1 MDNHKHAY
9 KPQRTTNYVSLVLLS
24 INVKF
29 AKSRYILTVHESR
42 CCQQWAEW
50 SRRRWKNLP
59 KSLFAIISS
68 WVSSRPRFVAE
79 RNCQLNISPNWGQVA
94 AGVLAKN
101 ITSWEKQT
109 YAHHMY
115 TINLVLY
122 YKGTWMQKHS
132 MSASN
137 SDLSPWD
144 PDWACWTRGQM
155 PRHFAAGWSLRWWP
169 QGGWRPTSVCAIKTY
184 SFYLGH
190 SSVTKAA
197 N

>member
-1 MDNHKHAY
+1 MVLCSCHSLAFCLEIKKKTMDNHKHAY

-29 AKSRYILTVHESR
+29 PKSRYILTVHESR

-50 SRRRWKNLP
+50 SRIRWKNLP

-109 YAHHMY
+109 YVHDMY
-115 TINLVLY
+115 TINLV
-122 YKGTWMQKHS
+122 
-132 MSASN
+132 
-137 SDLSPWD
+137 
-144 PDWACWTRGQM
+144 
-155 PRHFAAGWSLRWWP
+155 WP
-169 QGGWRPTSVCAIKTY
+169 VIVLQGNLNAKAQHVCQ
-184 SFYLGH
+184 
-190 SSVTKAA
+190 
-197 N
+197 